1 MERRDEKSLR
11 FCMEA
16 GKLECVIKR
25 KIEYKIQNALW
36 RKLTKT

>member
-25 KIEYKIQNALW
+25 KIEYKTQTSHIDFSYAP
-36 RKLTKT
+36 